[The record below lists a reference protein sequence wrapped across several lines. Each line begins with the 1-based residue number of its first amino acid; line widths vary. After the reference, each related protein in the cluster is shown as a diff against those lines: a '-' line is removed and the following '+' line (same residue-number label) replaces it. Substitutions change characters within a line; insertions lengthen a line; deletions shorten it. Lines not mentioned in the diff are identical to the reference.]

1 MAVINAV
8 TVNAPLAADVKLI
21 ISKRLCEAAAA
32 KWCSSVCAK
41 IVLNAN
47 GSKPPAMLAVANAP
61 TTLSSSTVN
70 VTIGGCALSEKSGV
84 RAVIV
89 KETAAVAAA
98 CAAES
103 ITRTRKVV
111 SPGAGAGVLSL
122 TTKLKTFSAS
132 SYFSH
137 FGSKSSSGE
146 VSNSPPIVASAKLYG
161 GTPDVKSKVSS
172 AAD

>member
-1 MAVINAV
+1 
-8 TVNAPLAADVKLI
+8 
-21 ISKRLCEAAAA
+21 
-32 KWCSSVCAK
+32 
-41 IVLNAN
+41 
-47 GSKPPAMLAVANAP
+47 MLAVANAP
-61 TTLSSSTVN
+61 TMLSSSTVN

-89 KETAAVAAA
+89 NVAAVVAAA

-111 SPGAGAGVLSL
+111 SPGVGASVLSL

-137 FGSKSSSGE
+137 GGSKSCGE
-146 VSNSPPIVASAKLYG
+146 SSNSPPIVASAKLYG
-161 GTPDVKSKVSS
+161 GTPDVKSKVSN
-172 AAD
+172 AADCVMPAVTVTTGKRKVKSSATVNV